1 MRTESIAIRDEY
13 ITLGQLLKLAD
24 CIQSGGEAKHFLAS
38 TKILVNNEAE
48 NRRGKKLVPGDQ
60 IEIQGCGRF
69 TITSKASA
77 N

>member
-24 CIQSGGEAKHFLAS
+24 CIQSGGEAKHFLAN
-38 TKILVNNEAE
+38 TKILVNGEVE
-48 NRRGKKLVPGDQ
+48 NRRGKKLVPGDKVD
-60 IEIQGCGRF
+60 IQGCGLF
-69 TITSKASA
+69 TIISKASA